1 MGVTQVNSPRTI
13 RGGVVGLLLALA
25 VAVALAMPAG
35 SRVVTAAAPQSSL
48 DRNLQALTKI
58 RKNLDRLPP
67 KMRERVDRILSAGGV
82 QLLTAVDKREE
93 LAEAAVQAQPRTAQA
108 GMQAFPAQPLPA
120 GEGSD
125 PFALEDFASRL
136 AGHVQSETIV
146 AWCGSNAVIGFND
159 SGSFVATAFL
169 GASPSGSLSFN
180 GWSYSR
186 NAGASFTDGG
196 PLVADPVPPGQAF
209 FNLFGDPVA
218 GCTSSRFFYYS
229 SLAEQVSS
237 DLSTVTSGIAVSR
250 SASGGRAW
258 EDTVLAVS
266 KDANLHFLDKEWMSV
281 EPGATAARSDDV
293 LHVTYT
299 DFDFS
304 GFEGGGPCPNDARFA
319 IEYVKSEDG
328 GATWT
333 APLVIEEVCGAEG
346 LVQGSQVEHGLADD
360 VYVAWER
367 YSPDGASREI
377 RIRRSTDL
385 GAGFGATVTVAPLA
399 GVGDGF
405 ALQGLFRSGPD
416 LQGLAVDR
424 TTGPRRGRVYLTW
437 QDGARRTQPDPIG
450 FCQGQP
456 RYCFGDAMFSRSN
469 DAGATWS
476 RPTRINNDDPARG
489 IDQFHNALEVDRSGN
504 LWSLF
509 YDRRRDPRNFL
520 IDAFIARSTNGGRSW
535 SNTRLTRQRFAPVHA
550 TDAFVNPVYMGDY
563 LGVAADTTGGRA
575 GVIAAWGDN
584 SRGDPNVLYARR

>member
-1 MGVTQVNSPRTI
+1 MTQVKTPRTV
-13 RGGVVGLLLALA
+13 RGVAGLLIALA
-25 VAVALAMPAG
+25 AAVALTLPAH
-35 SRVVTAAAPQSSL
+35 SRIEAAAVSQSSL
-48 DRNLQALTKI
+48 DRQFQALAKI
-58 RKNLDRLPP
+58 DKNLERLPP
-67 KMRERVDRILSAGGV
+67 KVRDRIDRVLSAGGA
-82 QLLTAVDKREE
+82 QLLTVLDKREE
-93 LAEAAVQAQPRTAQA
+93 LTRAAVQAQPRTARS
-108 GMQAFPAQPLPA
+108 GTQAFPAEPLPS

-136 AGHVQSETIV
+136 SGNVQSETTV
-146 AWCGSNAVIGFND
+146 AWCGRDAVIGFND

-169 GASPSGSLSFN
+169 GASPSGSLSLN

-196 PLVADPVPPGQAF
+196 AIIADPVPSGLAF

-218 GCTSSRFFYYS
+218 GCTSRRYFYYA

-237 DLSTVTSGIAVSR
+237 DFNTVTSGIALSR
-250 SASGGRAW
+250 SSTGGRSW
-258 EDTVLAVS
+258 NDTVLAAS
-266 KDANLHFLDKEWMSV
+266 KSANLHFLDKEWMSA
-281 EPGATAARSDDV
+281 EPGPTGAQDDDV

-304 GFEGGGPCPNDARFA
+304 GFEGAGPCPNDARLA

-333 APLVIEEVCGAEG
+333 TPLVLEEVCGAVG
-346 LVQGSQVEHGLADD
+346 AVQGSQVEHGLGDD

-385 GAGFGATVTVAPLA
+385 GASFGPARTAAPLA

-424 TTGPRRGRVYLTW
+424 TTGSRRGRVYLSW
-437 QDGARRTQPDPIG
+437 QDGSRRTQPDPLG
-450 FCQGQP
+450 LCQGQA
-456 RYCFGDAMFSRSN
+456 RYCFGDAMFSRSA

-476 RPTRINNDDPARG
+476 TPVRINDDDPARG
-489 IDQFHNALEVDRSGN
+489 IDQFHNALDVDRSGN

-520 IDAFIARSTNGGRSW
+520 LDAFLARSTNGGRSW
-535 SNTRLTRQRFAPVHA
+535 VNRRLTQQRFAPVHF
-550 TDAFVNPVYMGDY
+550 TDLVVNPVYMGDY
-563 LGVAADTTGGRA
+563 IGVAADTTGSRA

-584 SRGDPNVLYARR
+584 SRGDANVRYARR

>member
-1 MGVTQVNSPRTI
+1 VTQVNRPRTI
-13 RGGVVGLLLALA
+13 RGGVVGVLIALA
-25 VAVALAMPAG
+25 VAVAFAVPAD
-35 SRVVTAAAPQSSL
+35 SRNVVAAAPQSSL
-48 DRNLQALTKI
+48 DRNLRALAKVD
-58 RKNLDRLPP
+58 KNLDRLPP
-67 KMRERVDRILSAGGV
+67 KVRERIDRILSAGGAQV
-82 QLLTAVDKREE
+82 LTALDKREQ
-93 LAEAAVQAQPRTAQA
+93 LAAAALQVQPRTATSSA
-108 GMQAFPAQPLPA
+108 SAATAEPLAA
-120 GEGSD
+120 GEGND

-136 AGHVQSETIV
+136 AGNVQSETTV
-146 AWCGSNAVIGFND
+146 AWCGGNAVVGFND

-196 PLVADPVPPGQAF
+196 PIIAQPVPPGLAF

-218 GCTSSRFFYYS
+218 GCTSSRYFYNS

-237 DLSTVTSGIAVSR
+237 DLNTVTSGIAVSR

-258 EDTVLAVS
+258 EDTVLAVAKS
-266 KDANLHFLDKEWMSV
+266 ADLHFLDKEWMSV
-281 EPGATAARSDDV
+281 EPGPTAARNDDV

-304 GFEGGGPCPNDARFA
+304 GFNGAGLCPNDARIA

-333 APLVIEEVCGAEG
+333 APLVIEEVCGAAG
-346 LVQGSQVEHGLADD
+346 FVQGSQVEHGLGDD

-367 YSPDGASREI
+367 FSADGTSREI

-385 GAGFGATVTVAPLA
+385 GASFGATTTVAPLA

-416 LQGLAVDR
+416 LHGLAVDR
-424 TTGPRRGRVYLTW
+424 STGSRRGSVYLTW
-437 QDGARRTQPDPIG
+437 QDGARRTQPDPLG
-450 FCQGQP
+450 FCQGAP
-456 RYCFGDAMFSRSN
+456 RYCFGDAMFSRST

-476 RPTRINNDDPARG
+476 PPTRINNDNPARG
-489 IDQFHNALEVDRSGN
+489 IDQFHDALDVDRSGN

-520 IDAFIARSTNGGRSW
+520 IDAFLARSGDGGRTW
-535 SNTRLTRQRFAPVHA
+535 ANTRLTRQQFAPVHF
-550 TDAFVNPVYMGDY
+550 TDAVVNPVYMGDY
-563 LGVAADTTGGRA
+563 IGVAADTTGSRA

-584 SRGDPNVLYARR
+584 ARGDPNVRMARR